1 MRGACLPDFQDHAVY
16 QQLYPTRNY
25 VLDTNQS
32 ITQFGW
38 VGEVTRYKYCSIMT
52 GRTYVDWIRR
62 FVSFHGRCHPREK
75 GADEVRAF
83 LGHLTAN
90 LELAV
95 ATHRQA
101 LSAPLFYYRNLLELP
116 LPWLDNLN
124 RLIKPKHLPMLISP
138 VGVEVRTGTLLGAML
153 AT

>member
-1 MRGACLPDFQDHAVY
+1 M
-16 QQLYPTRNY
+16 T
-25 VLDTNQS
+25 TNQPV
-32 ITQFGW
+32 TLLGR
-38 VGEVTRYKYCSIMT
+38 VREVIRYKHYSI
-52 GRTYVDWIRR
+52 RTERAYVDWIRR
-62 FVSFHGRCHPREK
+62 FVNFHGRRHLREM

-83 LGHLTAN
+83 LSHLTSDLN
-90 LELAV
+90 VVV
-95 ATHRQA
+95 ATHQQA